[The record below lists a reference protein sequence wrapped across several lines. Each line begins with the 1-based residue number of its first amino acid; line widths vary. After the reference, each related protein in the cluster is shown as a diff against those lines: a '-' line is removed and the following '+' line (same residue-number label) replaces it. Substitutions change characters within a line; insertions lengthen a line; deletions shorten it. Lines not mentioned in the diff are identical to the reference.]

1 MRTFI
6 RQPLLIVCK
15 TCTCPFSVLFIVAA
29 VEVKSREGWLQSFLR
44 ARIQARW
51 QLVSLWLLKQDRT
64 FMCHGGR
71 GEQ

>member
-1 MRTFI
+1 M
-6 RQPLLIVCK
+6 
-15 TCTCPFSVLFIVAA
+15 LFILAA

-64 FMCHGGR
+64 FTCHGGR
-71 GEQ
+71 GSSEVSHDTLALAIVAPFVS

>member
-1 MRTFI
+1 M
-6 RQPLLIVCK
+6 
-15 TCTCPFSVLFIVAA
+15 LFIVAA